1 MFVLLSVIIL
11 ISLISLLIASYLV
24 WRIRWGYPVDSFPR
38 VLAYHKVTRFEFGGT
53 WVPPGRFV
61 SQLDYLQDRGCIFIS
76 EDLFLETL
84 SGKRKGASREIL
96 LTFDDG
102 YEELLE
108 KALPALESRG
118 IPAHIF
124 VVTDFIG
131 RENSW
136 ELDLPGR
143 RCRHLSIEEIRLL
156 AGKGFSFGSH
166 TRTHRDLTRLDSV
179 EARDELVR
187 SKMELEDI
195 LDRPVRSLSYPFG
208 RFDARLSREAAA
220 AGYEAAFSMY
230 PPGSNGLL
238 DPMALRR
245 EGIYIIDTL
254 GALRMKIDRGPFFWL
269 EDMKGRAINGVAVL
283 TPILK
288 GNQSRPRE

>member
-1 MFVLLSVIIL
+1 MLVLLSIVI
-11 ISLISLLIASYLV
+11 LLIAAYLL
-24 WRIRWGYPVDSFPR
+24 WRIRWGYPIDSFPR

-53 WVPPGRFV
+53 WVPPGRFIA
-61 SQLDYLQDRGCIFIS
+61 QLDHLLDRDCSFIS
-76 EDLFLETL
+76 ENKFLEIL
-84 SGKRKGASREIL
+84 SGRRVCAAREVL

-102 YEELLE
+102 YQELME
-108 KALPALESRG
+108 KALPALEKRE

-143 RCRHLSIEEIRLL
+143 RCRHLSVGEIRDL
-156 AGKGFSFGSH
+156 AGRGFSFGSH
-166 TRTHRDLTRLDSV
+166 TRTHRDLTRLDP
-179 EARDELVR
+179 EATLDELVR
-187 SKMELEDI
+187 SKEKLEEI
-195 LDRPVRSLSYPFG
+195 LGRPVRSLSYPFG
-208 RFDARLSREAAA
+208 RFDERISREAAA

-230 PPGSNGLL
+230 PPGSNSRL
-238 DPMALRR
+238 DPLALRR
-245 EGIYIIDTL
+245 EGVYIIDTL
-254 GALRMKIDRGPFFWL
+254 GSLRRKVDRGPLFWI

-288 GNQSRPRE
+288 GIQFRSRE